1 MEVGLKR
8 LVKKGIGEMGFTK
21 EGGAINWF
29 PGHMASATRAIRE
42 RLKLSD
48 LVIEVRDARIPLS
61 SANEDLQPQLS
72 AKRRVI
78 ALNKKDLA
86 NPNILNKWVRYYDS
100 CKQDCISI
108 NAHSRSS
115 VRKLLDLV
123 EFKLKEVITRE
134 PTLLVMVV
142 GVPNVGK
149 SALINSI
156 HQTALSRLPVQEK
169 MKKATVG
176 PLPGVTKDIS
186 GFKIAHQP
194 SIYVLDSPGV
204 LVPSIPDAETG
215 LKLAL
220 AGSVKDS
227 VVGEERIAQY
237 LLAVLNIRG
246 TPLHWKHL
254 NDRVE
259 QACRDSEDKH
269 EYNLKDLRPKKR
281 NPPNLSDML
290 YIEDLVS
297 QVQRALYIS
306 LSEFSGNVEDEND
319 LACLIELQFEVLQ
332 KALKI
337 PQKASEARLMVSKK
351 FLTLFRTG
359 KLGPFV
365 LDDVPGTNS
374 QG

>member
-1 MEVGLKR
+1 M
-8 LVKKGIGEMGFTK
+8 
-21 EGGAINWF
+21 
-29 PGHMASATRAIRE
+29 
-42 RLKLSD
+42 
-48 LVIEVRDARIPLS
+48 
-61 SANEDLQPQLS
+61 
-72 AKRRVI
+72 
-78 ALNKKDLA
+78 
-86 NPNILNKWVRYYDS
+86 
-100 CKQDCISI
+100 
-108 NAHSRSS
+108 
-115 VRKLLDLV
+115 
-123 EFKLKEVITRE
+123 
-134 PTLLVMVV
+134 
-142 GVPNVGK
+142 
-149 SALINSI
+149 
-156 HQTALSRLPVQEK
+156 
-169 MKKATVG
+169 G